1 LAVWCKECA
10 NTATNKAR
18 KKRLA
23 IRN

>member
-10 NTATNKAR
+10 NRATNKAR

-23 IRN
+23 ID